1 MTISLTAP
9 VREKRVASP
18 TPNVPK
24 WTPPLDP
31 DDLRH
36 VLERIT
42 AWSPLDVEAIFD
54 DLDTTIGNQPPS
66 EATTPALVE
75 RLRTHLTR
83 LSAIAVADPKFPPTD
98 EVTQLIERGRPMQDA
113 RLPADRQQAVGM
125 ARRMAVVASDLV
137 EELIEA
143 RYIKD
148 VA

>member
-9 VREKRVASP
+9 VREKRVVSP

-36 VLERIT
+36 VLKRIT

-66 EATTPALVE
+66 EAATPALVE

-98 EVTQLIERGRPMQDA
+98 EMTQLIERGRPMQDA
-113 RLPADRQQAVGM
+113 RLPANHQQAVGM
-125 ARRMAVVASDLV
+125 ARRMAFVTSDLA
-137 EELIEA
+137 EKLIAA